1 MDYDPFRVMQE
12 RDLKYG
18 FTIALRE
25 YRATIPSLWKNTL
38 DFAKSHPQYIYPRTR
53 PDSLLGL
60 ISDDNGWSYN
70 LCHFWSNFEV
80 NTFCLYKCKKSNINQ
95 HEICLHYLDCIR
107 KIYAIGRL
115 SSLLQILR

>member
-1 MDYDPFRVMQE
+1 MQE

-25 YRATIPSLWKNTL
+25 YRSTIPTLWKSTIE
-38 DFAKSHPQYIYPRTR
+38 FARNHPQYIYPRAR
-53 PDSLLGL
+53 PDSILGM

-80 NTFCLYKCKKSNINQ
+80 ILEYSIHRSMSDISK
-95 HEICLHYLDCIR
+95 HRLHPLN
-107 KIYAIGRL
+107 L
-115 SSLLQILR
+115 

>member
-1 MDYDPFRVMQE
+1 MDYDPFRLMQE

-25 YRATIPSLWKNTL
+25 YKATIPSLWKTTL
-38 DFAKSHPQYIYPRTR
+38 EYAKTHPQYIYPRTR
-53 PDSLLGL
+53 SDSLLRL

-80 NTFCLYKCKKSNINQ
+80 SYGLDMLFSFSL
-95 HEICLHYLDCIR
+95 ICLDCIR
-107 KIYAIGRL
+107 
-115 SSLLQILR
+115 